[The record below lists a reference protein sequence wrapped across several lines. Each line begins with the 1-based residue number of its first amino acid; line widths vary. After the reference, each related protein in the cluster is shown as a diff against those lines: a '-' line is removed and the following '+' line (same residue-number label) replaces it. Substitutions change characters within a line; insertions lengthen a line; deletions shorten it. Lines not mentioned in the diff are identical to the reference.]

1 MFQQEK
7 DGVYLV
13 GGDRP
18 LWNLQREPMNLFYA
32 NTDRSV
38 WGQHFVDRWNLT
50 RLEKDSCVLAS
61 TVRIE
66 ELNTDLAVQV
76 TYTRKGNLVEKEV
89 SFFQNNIPNLYVG
102 FTQKVVPEK
111 GGTLWSFDDA
121 QQEDGCI
128 FGKESR
134 QAFPAA
140 GFFWN
145 DGSVL
150 GVLMDTGVN
159 NSWSRWC
166 LRRTS
171 GGNGVT
177 VSCYDPV
184 LMEAAGKQT
193 ELLLRAGQYFP
204 VYDVAPDNVTEN
216 TARFLARKGYSYSL
230 EFDCGDCPCSVS
242 ATWQDGEPGR
252 MVWKEQGRQVL
263 ELPVCEE
270 NGIWEITWEKGK
282 AACKGLFEKC
292 PEYRPWH
299 RLAQGDTRTYRYFFF
314 VDQFEPSLR
323 NLRKYSQLYLAQAL
337 GFSGSAGEKILYADF
352 RMLNWLAEPE
362 GEEPLCV
369 PSIDYFEMYFR
380 DVFWS
385 VHGVEDPDLQL
396 GIFRRI
402 EKTMDARGWVD
413 NIITPYYGSEEKTDN
428 ELNYL
433 YVIWSYWNQKQL
445 GVATD
450 LEKVEKVVSLVLNRY
465 DPKREGKIFVNNP
478 QSLMDVMWQEK
489 PCAFAVSQ
497 GYFCLTMKIAF
508 ALGIAGVD
516 QAYLERVQEGY
527 RSYYRIGSSGKK
539 YLQTFPGNKLGERGE
554 DLEIISCL
562 DLEPEF
568 LSLYLLGESILGEK
582 IVRDTLDQIPVFC
595 DCRMPIVSCID
606 GSFFTRERNP
616 FNGGLYWEG
625 GCYANG
631 GSYLRPQY
639 IALAVGKYHGWEK
652 ADALMKARMRAEFE
666 SDPDFPVSHEYLHAL
681 GNPQKN
687 SDHKVFAWNVFVN
700 EVNRWIRREID
711 PEFQV
716 GEEIV

>member
-1 MFQQEK
+1 MFRQEK
-7 DGVYLV
+7 DGIYLV
-13 GGDRP
+13 SGERRF
-18 LWNLQREPMNLFYA
+18 WNLQREPMRCFYA

-38 WGQHFVDRWNLT
+38 WGQRSIDRWSLT
-50 RLEKDSCVLAS
+50 KLEEDSCVLAC

-76 TYTRKGNLVEKEV
+76 TYTRKGNLVEKEI
-89 SFFQNNIPNLYVG
+89 SLFQNNIPNLYVG
-102 FTQKVVPEK
+102 LTQKVAPEE
-111 GGTLWSFDDA
+111 GGTLWSFDGVC
-121 QQEDGCI
+121 QKDGCI
-128 FGKESR
+128 YGKESR
-134 QAFPAA
+134 QAFPAS

-145 DGSVL
+145 DGNVL
-150 GVLMDTGVN
+150 GALMDTGVN
-159 NSWSRWC
+159 NGWSRWC

-177 VSCYDPV
+177 ISCYDPS
-184 LMEAAGKQT
+184 LMEAAGEGK

-204 VYDVAPDNVTEN
+204 VRDVAPEDVTRN
-216 TARFLARKGYSYSL
+216 TVRFLARKGYGYSL
-230 EFDCGDCPCSVS
+230 EFDCGDFPCSVS
-242 ATWQDGEPGR
+242 TIWQGGKPEQL
-252 MVWKEQGRQVL
+252 VWKEQGRQVL
-263 ELPVCEE
+263 ELPSCEE
-270 NGIWEITWEKGK
+270 NGMWEIVWEEGK
-282 AACKGLFEKC
+282 ATWKGLFERC
-292 PEYRPWH
+292 PEHRPWH
-299 RLAQGDTRTYRYFFF
+299 LLTQGETRTYRYFFF
-314 VDQFEPSLR
+314 VDRFEPTLR

-337 GFSGSAGEKILYADF
+337 GFSGSVGEKILYADF
-352 RMLNWLAEPE
+352 RMLNWLTEPE

-385 VHGVEDPDLQL
+385 VHGVEDPDLQM

-402 EKTMDARGWVD
+402 EKTMDTRGWVD
-413 NIITPYYGSEEKTDN
+413 NIITPYYGSQEKTDN

-445 GVATD
+445 GVAPD
-450 LEKVEKVVSLVLNRY
+450 LEKVRKVVTLVLDRY

-497 GYFCLTMKIAF
+497 GYFCLTMKIAL
-508 ALGIAGVD
+508 ALGIPGVD
-516 QAYLERVQEGY
+516 QEYLERARDGY
-527 RSYYRIGSSGKK
+527 RSYYRVGSGGRK
-539 YLQTFPGNKLGERGE
+539 YLQTFPGNGLGEHGE

-568 LSLYLLGESILGEK
+568 LSLYLFGESMLGGE
-582 IVRDTLDQIPVFC
+582 IVRNTLEQIPVFC
-595 DCRMPIVSCID
+595 GCRMPIVSCVD
-606 GSFFTRERNP
+606 GAFFTRERNP

-652 ADALMKARMRAEFE
+652 ADTLMKARMRAEFE
-666 SDPDFPVSHEYLHAL
+666 SDLDFPVSQEYLHAL
-681 GNPQKN
+681 GDSKKN
-687 SDHKVFAWNVFVN
+687 SGHKVFAWNVFVN
-700 EVNRWIRREID
+700 EINRWIRREID

>member
-1 MFQQEK
+1 M
-7 DGVYLV
+7 
-13 GGDRP
+13 
-18 LWNLQREPMNLFYA
+18 
-32 NTDRSV
+32 
-38 WGQHFVDRWNLT
+38 
-50 RLEKDSCVLAS
+50 
-61 TVRIE
+61 
-66 ELNTDLAVQV
+66 
-76 TYTRKGNLVEKEV
+76 
-89 SFFQNNIPNLYVG
+89 
-102 FTQKVVPEK
+102 
-111 GGTLWSFDDA
+111 
-121 QQEDGCI
+121 
-128 FGKESR
+128 
-134 QAFPAA
+134 
-140 GFFWN
+140 
-145 DGSVL
+145 
-150 GVLMDTGVN
+150 
-159 NSWSRWC
+159 
-166 LRRTS
+166 
-171 GGNGVT
+171 
-177 VSCYDPV
+177 
-184 LMEAAGKQT
+184 
-193 ELLLRAGQYFP
+193 
-204 VYDVAPDNVTEN
+204 
-216 TARFLARKGYSYSL
+216 
-230 EFDCGDCPCSVS
+230 
-242 ATWQDGEPGR
+242 
-252 MVWKEQGRQVL
+252 L